1 MLITSIKLKNFRN
14 YKNLNLNLS
23 KGINIFYGNNAQGK
37 TNIIESIYLCSIGR
51 SFRTKREKEIIL
63 LGENNSKIN
72 IEFEKKD
79 RNGNI
84 EFEISDKKNILING
98 VKIKKLSELL
108 GNINVVIFTPD
119 DINII
124 KGGPSLRRRFLDI
137 MIGQLKPIYI
147 YNLNLYLKYLEQK
160 NNYLKKLNLENIN
173 DEMLDIWNEKLAEYA
188 EKVYNYRIKFINFIK
203 EKINSIH
210 SNITNADEK
219 IEIEYISDFKN
230 LDSFKKALKNSKK
243 NDILKGY
250 TTIGIHKDD
259 FIIKINGKPVSI
271 YGSQGQHR
279 TVILSLK
286 MCELQ
291 IVKEEIGETPILL
304 LDDFMSELDSKR
316 QKNLLDNIKDIQ
328 VIITCTEKFKLD
340 NLEFKEYYVCDGNV
354 F

>member
-1 MLITSIKLKNFRN
+1 MLITNIKLKNFRN
-14 YKNLNLNLS
+14 YKELNLKLS
-23 KGINIFYGNNAQGK
+23 NGINVFYGNNAQGK

-51 SFRTKREKEIIL
+51 SFRTKKEKEIIL
-63 LGENNSKIN
+63 IGENNSKIN
-72 IEFEKKD
+72 LEFEKKD

-84 EFEISDKKNILING
+84 TFEISEKKNILING
-98 VKIKKLSELL
+98 IKIKKLSELL

-147 YNLNLYLKYLEQK
+147 YNLNLYLKYIEQK
-160 NNYLKKLNLENIN
+160 NNYLKKLKLENEN
-173 DEMLDIWNEKLAEYA
+173 DEMLDIWNEKIAEYA
-188 EKVYNYRIKFINFIK
+188 EKVYNYRIKFINLIK
-203 EKINSIH
+203 GKINFIH
-210 SNITNADEK
+210 SKITNADEK
-219 IEIEYISDFKN
+219 IEIEYISDFNN

-250 TTIGIHKDD
+250 TTLGIHKDD
-259 FIIKINGKPVSI
+259 FIIKINGKPVNI

-304 LDDFMSELDSKR
+304 LDDFMSELDFKR
-316 QKNLLDNIKDIQ
+316 QMNLLDNIKDIQ
-328 VIITCTEKFKLD
+328 VIITCTDKFKLD
-340 NLEFKEYYVCDGNV
+340 NLKFKEYYVCDGKV